1 MENWNDGSK
10 KLSETMGVIAKR
22 AGEIGSEITNVMNN
36 FVKSEEFRR
45 FEEIISNIPDDVQK
59 TEFFQNCKKMRKVN
73 LTYEEVKLLFDEFE
87 IFNIEK
93 AKEVIYRYIDGNSVI
108 HNYIK
113 SIMENNCLENREKL
127 VIILCH
133 FERLLYSTL
142 RREKKR
148 REKVGTMLKSELITS
163 NHGMESENIYK
174 TVLFAIKNVVFAN
187 TDEFTKI
194 DKRLPFRNN
203 ILHRGIID
211 YSDEDVNIAY
221 ETLLIF
227 IAHVIDM
234 NESLFSES

>member
-1 MENWNDGSK
+1 MENWNDVSK
-10 KLSETMGVIAKR
+10 QLSKTMSVIAKC
-22 AGEIGSEITNVMNN
+22 AGEIGSEITNMMNN
-36 FVKSEEFRR
+36 FVKSEEFRK

-59 TEFFQNCKKMRKVN
+59 TNFFQECQKMGKVD

-87 IFNIEK
+87 ICNMEE
-93 AKEVIYRYIDGNSVI
+93 AKEVIYKYIDGNNVI

-113 SIMENNCLENREKL
+113 SIVENNCLENREKL

-142 RREKKR
+142 RREKRR
-148 REKVGTMLKSELITS
+148 RETAGAMLKSELITS

-174 TVLFAIKNVVFAN
+174 TVLLAIRNVVFAN
-187 TDEFTKI
+187 TDEFTRI

-211 YSDEDVNIAY
+211 YSDEEVNIAY

-227 IAHVIDM
+227 VAHVIDM
-234 NESLFSES
+234 NECLFSES